1 MEGNPA
7 EHDEIVSQFCAMTG
21 TQPSEAQEYL
31 AANRFDLEAAVTEF
45 FAEQDEAMQDTHTGE
60 EGQASTQSAT
70 GGPSGGRTLGG
81 APVPASSAAPEA
93 SSSAR
98 GAAPR
103 KRFATL
109 GDFSQGA
116 AGGGESSDGDDSDD
130 HDFFAGGEKSGLAVQ
145 NPDDLKKKILEKAR
159 RAQPPPSDDPEPAPS
174 HFTGTART
182 LGGDEAPSRVI
193 ENPSAPTQ
201 QRAQR
206 VQRVLH
212 FWADGFSVD
221 DGELFRSDDPRNADI
236 LDGIRQGRA
245 PLSIMNVQPGQ
256 EVDVELKQHEE
267 KYTKPK
273 LKYKPFSG
281 SGQRLGSPTP
291 GVRSEAPTP
300 SAAPAPSA
308 QQASQPTVDESQPT
322 VTLQVRLGD
331 GTRLTS
337 RFNTTATIGDVYSF
351 VGAASPD
358 GSARPWV
365 LMTTFPST
373 ELKDKDAVLGDMSEF
388 KRGGVVVQKWHS
400 NMPLTGVKNVV
411 LVLSGKGGVGK
422 SSVTLQL
429 ALALSLQGK
438 SVGIL
443 DIDLTGPS
451 MPRLV
456 GLEGAKIT
464 QAPGGWMPVPVHSA
478 ESAPE
483 DSSSSQPSRGSLR
496 CMSLGF
502 LLRDRGDAVIWRG
515 PKKTAMI
522 RQFLSDVFW
531 GETDYL
537 LIDTPPGTSDEHIAL
552 AEQLLTLSTIDAT
565 VAAQS
570 GVPRLAGAVL
580 VTTPQAVATSDVRKE
595 ANFCVKTN
603 IPVLG
608 VIENMSGYACPCCGE
623 VSNLFSSG
631 GGQVMAQEL
640 SLSFMGSV
648 PIDVKFGELVE
659 GKLEHGDS
667 DTEDEDDVPKP
678 EPQETPT
685 EPDNRPLVERYRE
698 TWSYPRFEG
707 FAQTLLAR
715 IEGQGT
721 TA

>member
-31 AANRFDLEAAVTEF
+31 VANGFDIEAAVTEF
-45 FAEQDEAMQDTHTGE
+45 FTEQDEAMQDTHAGG
-60 EGQASTQSAT
+60 EGQAGSESAA
-70 GGPSGGRTLGG
+70 GASSGGRTLGG
-81 APVPASSAAPEA
+81 AAVPASSAAPEA

-159 RAQPPPSDDPEPAPS
+159 RAQPPPSDDPEPRQS

-193 ENPSAPTQ
+193 ENPSAPSP

-206 VQRVLH
+206 VQRILH

-300 SAAPAPSA
+300 SAAPAPSTQEA
-308 QQASQPTVDESQPT
+308 AQPTVDESQPT

-351 VGAASPD
+351 VSAASAE
-358 GSARPWV
+358 GATRPWV
-365 LMTTFPST
+365 LMTTFPSK
-373 ELKDKDAVLGDMSEF
+373 ELTDKALVLGDISEF
-388 KRGGVVVQKWHS
+388 KRGGVVVQKW
-400 NMPLTGVKNVV
+400 
-411 LVLSGKGGVGK
+411 
-422 SSVTLQL
+422 Q
-429 ALALSLQGK
+429 
-438 SVGIL
+438 
-443 DIDLTGPS
+443 
-451 MPRLV
+451 
-456 GLEGAKIT
+456 
-464 QAPGGWMPVPVHSA
+464 
-478 ESAPE
+478 
-483 DSSSSQPSRGSLR
+483 
-496 CMSLGF
+496 
-502 LLRDRGDAVIWRG
+502 
-515 PKKTAMI
+515 
-522 RQFLSDVFW
+522 
-531 GETDYL
+531 
-537 LIDTPPGTSDEHIAL
+537 
-552 AEQLLTLSTIDAT
+552 
-565 VAAQS
+565 
-570 GVPRLAGAVL
+570 
-580 VTTPQAVATSDVRKE
+580 
-595 ANFCVKTN
+595 
-603 IPVLG
+603 
-608 VIENMSGYACPCCGE
+608 
-623 VSNLFSSG
+623 
-631 GGQVMAQEL
+631 
-640 SLSFMGSV
+640 
-648 PIDVKFGELVE
+648 
-659 GKLEHGDS
+659 
-667 DTEDEDDVPKP
+667 
-678 EPQETPT
+678 
-685 EPDNRPLVERYRE
+685 
-698 TWSYPRFEG
+698 
-707 FAQTLLAR
+707 
-715 IEGQGT
+715 
-721 TA
+721 